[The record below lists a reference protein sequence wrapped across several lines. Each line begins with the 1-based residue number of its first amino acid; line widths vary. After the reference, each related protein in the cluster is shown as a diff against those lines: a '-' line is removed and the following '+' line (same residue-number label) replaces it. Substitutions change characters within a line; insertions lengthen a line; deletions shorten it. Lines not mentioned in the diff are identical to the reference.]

1 MTNCMCLSVSLS
13 LYLSICLTVW
23 FQSCLSVFFVFA
35 FSPKVKHL
43 SLNTQFVCLSVINQS
58 CMLRCVVYACP
69 LVRPSIGRFACPS
82 VGPSI
87 RRLEHCP
94 FVHLSV
100 CPSVHLS
107 ICPSVR
113 LSVHWE
119 RDISFFFFLFFLF
132 FVLGNDSNEPH
143 PFPTPLSVGKC
154 TNSLTHE
161 HLEI

>member
-43 SLNTQFVCLSVINQS
+43 SFNTQFVCLSVINQS

-107 ICPSVR
+107 VRPSVCP
-113 LSVHWE
+113 LGKGY
-119 RDISFFFFLFFLF
+119 FFFLFPF
-132 FVLGNDSNEPH
+132 FFFFSCLGMILMNHTLSPHLCSLESVLI
-143 PFPTPLSVGKC
+143 PLLM
-154 TNSLTHE
+154 N
-161 HLEI
+161 I